1 MRGSPSG
8 RSICTALP
16 AIRRFWP
23 ARRPWPPTIRRAA
36 ADAPRPEESAMRR
49 LPAQFL
55 PVLTALAAAGLCG
68 AAAAATRPALTWG
81 KPGVSFEDYRADA
94 TACLRAAVATDL
106 TGTEPAEAL
115 ALASRRIETAMNT
128 DPWSVAE
135 VTDMARPDLRI
146 REARDIIQARLNE
159 CLVAHGYHRF
169 RLTDAQRRQLN
180 HFGMA
185 QPERQV
191 YLHSLAS
198 DPQILANQSVD
209 ETAAR

>member
-1 MRGSPSG
+1 
-8 RSICTALP
+8 
-16 AIRRFWP
+16 
-23 ARRPWPPTIRRAA
+23 
-36 ADAPRPEESAMRR
+36 MRR
-49 LPAQFL
+49 QPANFL
-55 PVLTALAAAGLCG
+55 YGLIALAAVGGLG
-68 AAAAATRPALTWG
+68 SASAATRPALSWG
-81 KPGVSFEDYRADA
+81 KSGVSYEVYRADA
-94 TACLRAAVATDL
+94 TACLRAAASTDL

-115 ALASRRIETAMNT
+115 ALASRRIEAAMNA
-128 DPWSVAE
+128 DVWAVAE

-146 REARDIIQARLNE
+146 RQARDILQERLNH

-180 HFGMA
+180 HFSLR

-198 DPQILANQSVD
+198 DPQILSSQSVD